1 MEKVNDWAGQIKDRW
16 QTQSTLKKLI
26 VVLTVIS
33 ILGIAATTYY
43 LNTRIEYGVLFSDL
57 SDADAGTIT
66 KDLDEQQIAYKLT
79 DNGTT
84 IMIDQ
89 TQIDTY
95 RINLAVD
102 NKLPNTSTGFEL
114 FDDTS
119 IMTTDEDRKIM
130 YQRALT
136 GELQR
141 AIETIDAVQTA
152 KVILVMPEE
161 SVFAS
166 EESTPTAS
174 IVLTL
179 KSQQISAESVQ
190 GIVTLTAGAV
200 ENLKPENVKVV
211 DSAGNTL
218 TTTEDET
225 GQLSGLNSKY
235 IQIKDTYEKTLEEK
249 VAKLLA
255 PIYGADKFQ
264 ISINLDLN
272 FDSIERTKVTY
283 DDPEI
288 KSETVQASGSAG
300 AVEEAQTGTVDDNVS
315 NVTGDDAE
323 GSNSYSRSV
332 ENELDTETT
341 TTISAPGMIERMTSS
356 VVVNADLSQADQE
369 ELQQLIASAVGYDA
383 ARGDQIAIQGFDF
396 AQTEVAATDEP
407 AVTEQLSAA
416 KNYIKYAIYGGI
428 ALTLLLVIVLIAG
441 LLRRRRGEDSFDVDV
456 TDDAAFSQP
465 SAANSNYPRTPAQEV
480 VFGGLGV
487 NEAKQPAGKD
497 TPAQPA
503 DEKGSEDF
511 SEHPTLDQS
520 AKHYAESNPEV
531 AAELIKAWMKE
542 K

>member
-1 MEKVNDWAGQIKDRW
+1 
-16 QTQSTLKKLI
+16 
-26 VVLTVIS
+26 
-33 ILGIAATTYY
+33 
-43 LNTRIEYGVLFSDL
+43 
-57 SDADAGTIT
+57 
-66 KDLDEQQIAYKLT
+66 
-79 DNGTT
+79 
-84 IMIDQ
+84 MIDQ

-102 NKLPNTSTGFEL
+102 NKLPNTTTGFEL

-141 AIETIDAVQTA
+141 AIETIDVVQTA

-356 VVVNADLSQADQE
+356 VVVNADDC
-369 ELQQLIASAVGYDA
+369 
-383 ARGDQIAIQGFDF
+383 
-396 AQTEVAATDEP
+396 
-407 AVTEQLSAA
+407 
-416 KNYIKYAIYGGI
+416 
-428 ALTLLLVIVLIAG
+428 
-441 LLRRRRGEDSFDVDV
+441 
-456 TDDAAFSQP
+456 
-465 SAANSNYPRTPAQEV
+465 
-480 VFGGLGV
+480 
-487 NEAKQPAGKD
+487 
-497 TPAQPA
+497 
-503 DEKGSEDF
+503 
-511 SEHPTLDQS
+511 
-520 AKHYAESNPEV
+520 
-531 AAELIKAWMKE
+531 
-542 K
+542 